1 MNQAAK
7 AILHDRITNQCT
19 FSIQPFRKNVFHF
32 NHIPFHTTIPLHLH
46 GVNDNEIPDTYAY
59 VGDAANVKMGGIW
72 ECVPKYA
79 KVLDVAFSVQKKVG
93 LRPTWNG
100 GYESVAPFRVVSV
113 NANVECEE
121 TIDFAQNIESMIW
134 QDKGVRIE
142 FWAPRSPT
150 ESDVCVLIVS
160 LHMTVLAKLH
170 EQLESKAE
178 NWRKWNPLNFTGKSF
193 VESEYY
199 LKYFSA
205 LISANEEM
213 ESDS

>member
-1 MNQAAK
+1 MSVTQRMSK
-7 AILHDRITNQCT
+7 WG
-19 FSIQPFRKNVFHF
+19 VFG
-32 NHIPFHTTIPLHLH
+32 N
-46 GVNDNEIPDTYAY
+46 AY
-59 VGDAANVKMGGIW
+59 QSMRRF
-72 ECVPKYA
+72 
-79 KVLDVAFSVQKKVG
+79 FSVKKKVG

-113 NANVECEE
+113 NANAKGEE

-142 FWAPRSPT
+142 FWGPRSPT

-178 NWRKWNPLNFTGKSF
+178 NWKKWNPLNFTGKSF

-205 LISANEEM
+205 LISANGEM
-213 ESDS
+213 ESDSWLEEDMAASYLPF